1 MSETILPI
9 ETQEFLSKEIQK
21 YNLADAK
28 IAKLKE
34 QFKDLK
40 IEGVK
45 DTENYKLVQEAIA
58 TVRPL
63 RTVVEKK
70 RKELNEVPLAYKKA
84 VDDEAK
90 RLTALLEEI
99 ENPLKE
105 QKDFI
110 DAEKERIKKEELERK
125 EIIINTRIHSITD
138 AGATFN
144 GTHYKINDGEKEL
157 SISVVDIRN
166 LEDEAFSIIQKTFI
180 DAGEAIKKRI
190 AEEQEAQRLE
200 SERIAKEKEQFEADK
215 KALDEQRIALEK
227 EAHRME
233 LQKQEVAKQLYTTR
247 AKQLQALGFN
257 YSVANRFFEYK
268 NNSGA
273 YVVVED
279 KLSGLDSE
287 QWNLLFQEATTE
299 RIRLNDLQ
307 VEMDKQQ
314 EAKRLEN
321 ERIAKEQAE
330 AEAQRLADEA
340 EALRQER
347 LPDVERVHE
356 YIGQFSKILEVYPD
370 IKSEDVKADFDLMY
384 NQITGAISKFEQKY
398 PSNEVK

>member
-1 MSETILPI
+1 MSETILPV
-9 ETQEFLSKEIQK
+9 ETQEFLTKEIQK

-28 IAKLKE
+28 IAELKE
-34 QFKDLK
+34 AYKDLK
-40 IEGVK
+40 IEGIK
-45 DTENYKLVQEAIA
+45 DTENYKLVQEAIS

-63 RTVVEKK
+63 RTAVEKK
-70 RKELNEVPLAYKKA
+70 RKELNEVPIAYKKA

-144 GTHYKINDGEKEL
+144 GTHYKINDGENEL

-257 YSVANRFFEYK
+257 YSIANRFFEYK

-273 YVVVED
+273 YVVTED
-279 KLSGLDSE
+279 KLSALDSE

-314 EAKRLEN
+314 EAQRLEN

-398 PSNEVK
+398 PRNGVK